1 MRNLESIGINCCYVP
16 TRRTY
21 CRVGGG
27 AAINLYNQ
35 RINLQPRHHPPRTNN
50 RVNSQFLKAALYQP
64 KTFALARYS
73 SVETSRQLPSPQSSK
88 TCW

>member
-35 RINLQPRHHPPRTNN
+35 RINLQPRHPTAN
-50 RVNSQFLKAALYQP
+50 QQQGKFTLKAALYQP
-64 KTFALARYS
+64 KTFPLARYS
-73 SVETSRQLPSPQSSK
+73 SVESSRQLPSPKSSK